1 MAQLVKNPPGK
12 GYLSSIP
19 GLWRYPG
26 EGNGY
31 PRQYSGLENSMAIYS
46 PWRRKE
52 SMELQRVGHNWATF
66 TQNPQPFPCTI
77 SWMAMWP
84 VLGRWVRDEFSLFLP
99 TLDPPARL
107 QRPRHNRN
115 TLTVQD
121 CSLPAHQ
128 KGWIE
133 LFKRWELDA
142 HKQAAHLLK
151 CAAAHLS
158 REKGRPRIVSFVIFT
173 FWCEGPSVQVW
184 ACLEETRIC
193 RWNSNVGLLCRLS
206 HWDFLQE
213 LGLQCWYFYS
223 SGVCQ
228 RPAAAGGKWAHGA
241 LQQPLSTGLLSAWA
255 PPRVPA

>member
-1 MAQLVKNPPGK
+1 
-12 GYLSSIP
+12 
-19 GLWRYPG
+19 
-26 EGNGY
+26 
-31 PRQYSGLENSMAIYS
+31 
-46 PWRRKE
+46 
-52 SMELQRVGHNWATF
+52 
-66 TQNPQPFPCTI
+66 
-77 SWMAMWP
+77 MAMWP

-115 TLTVQD
+115 TLIGQD

-142 HKQAAHLLK
+142 HKQAVHLLK

-158 REKGRPRIVSFVIFT
+158 REKGRPRIASFVIFT

-193 RWNSNVGLLCRLS
+193 RWNSSVGLLCRLS

-228 RPAAAGGKWAHGA
+228 RPTAAGSKWAHGA

-255 PPRVPA
+255 PPRVPAWVTSYANWPPPPGKRGPGGQKGRCGREEAGSAGEWEPEQLWPPPSSPSVPSKQPQ